1 MNGKRLEEYSL
12 EILALKDLYIR
23 GRINHLIASSIDP
36 DHSFNNLSRDHYLR
50 LSKGYIQNSVE
61 EFFRFR
67 KKLLDFDPEAYEDTL
82 DIILN
87 TEYGDFNDA
96 YFCESME
103 EFFGS
108 KHTIGFVSVYSDYAE
123 DFNALI
129 SEFLVVRG

>member
-1 MNGKRLEEYSL
+1 MNGKKLKEYCL

-23 GRINHLIASSIDP
+23 GRINQLISASID
-36 DHSFNNLSRDHYLR
+36 SKIRFNNLSCEDYAR
-50 LSKGYIQNSVE
+50 LSKDYIQNSVA
-61 EFFRFR
+61 EFFKFR
-67 KKLLDFDPEAYEDTL
+67 KKLLDYDPEAYEDTL
-82 DIILN
+82 DLIIN
-87 TEYGDFNDA
+87 TEYSDFNDA

-108 KHTIGFVSVYSDYAE
+108 KHTIGFVSAYNDYAE